1 MFFRGA
7 RLARWFSVPILNVF
21 LNFCA
26 SEMYCH
32 SGLAPAAQPHQ
43 ASVRETR
50 VSRAVD
56 IRRYISLVR
65 SPNYRIHGRPFH
77 EFSHSCTS
85 RRSRSFVERR
95 VVQTTCRSTKSRVR
109 GRVLYVCLMS
119 RGIPRRAMF
128 AWCSWRAFASN
139 ASPAIVAV
147 LPFRLVRVCSYMPA
161 SLRVYRP
168 F

>member
-1 MFFRGA
+1 MYFH
-7 RLARWFSVPILNVF
+7 S
-21 LNFCA
+21 A
-26 SEMYCH
+26 S
-32 SGLAPAAQPHQ
+32 APAAQPHQ

-119 RGIPRRAMF
+119 RGIPRRAI
-128 AWCSWRAFASN
+128 CSRGAHGAH
-139 ASPAIVAV
+139 
-147 LPFRLVRVCSYMPA
+147 
-161 SLRVYRP
+161 SLRTRLPRLLRFCLSASFEFAHTCRLHCVCIDHFSLGRRP
-168 F
+168 AHNVDV